1 MRKNNQFKQMSFSEQ
16 AQIKRYLSVIQIA
29 AQFLADYFIGQKV
42 VYCTANKE
50 VTIAFS
56 KANFMHL
63 CGLYYKKGAHSFY
76 DDSLNRHLRLELIQ
90 IKKDGTTFQKL
101 QVLHSI
107 KDLISPFVL
116 LTERG
121 HFLYLNFDYALRTR
135 KQILALT
142 LIDDKAILVPQSLLN
157 LKRQKSFPKGE
168 AVCRIYAESFE
179 TGLQQKLLAAKI
191 QKDKKNC

>member
-1 MRKNNQFKQMSFSEQ
+1 MLFQRQTSCIC
-16 AQIKRYLSVIQIA
+16 AVYIIKR
-29 AQFLADYFIGQKV
+29 
-42 VYCTANKE
+42 
-50 VTIAFS
+50 
-56 KANFMHL
+56 
-63 CGLYYKKGAHSFY
+63 GAHSFY

-121 HFLYLNFDYALRTR
+121 NFLYLNFDYALRTR

-142 LIDDKAILVPQSLLN
+142 LIDDKAVLVPQSLLN

-179 TGLQQKLLAAKI
+179 TGLRQELLAAKM
-191 QKDKKNC
+191 QKDKNND